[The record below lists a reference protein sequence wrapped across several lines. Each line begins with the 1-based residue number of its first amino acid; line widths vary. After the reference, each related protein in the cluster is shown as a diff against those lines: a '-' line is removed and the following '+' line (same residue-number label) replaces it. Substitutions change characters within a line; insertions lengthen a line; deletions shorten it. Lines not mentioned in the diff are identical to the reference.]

1 MIAEVT
7 PPPPPISLL
16 PAGQPQL
23 AAEHLQQLQVA
34 RFTMRKIRRAVAM
47 AWFDGVTIGVFGLL
61 TLIFGLTDPTS
72 LLLGGGMM
80 AVAIVEL
87 TAASRLKRLDATA
100 ARTLAWNQVA
110 LGSMLLI
117 YAIWQLFHIDTAAT
131 YAELTKTDP
140 ELRQMLEP
148 VEGLTTL
155 VMQCVY
161 GALIVVAI
169 FGQGGMALYYHFR
182 RRSVE
187 SYTKQTPEWI
197 LTMQRAGVSV

>member
-1 MIAEVT
+1 V
-7 PPPPPISLL
+7 
-16 PAGQPQL
+16 
-23 AAEHLQQLQVA
+23 
-34 RFTMRKIRRAVAM
+34 
-47 AWFDGVTIGVFGLL
+47 

-80 AVAIVEL
+80 AVAI
-87 TAASRLKRLDATA
+87 
-100 ARTLAWNQVA
+100 
-110 LGSMLLI
+110 
-117 YAIWQLFHIDTAAT
+117 
-131 YAELTKTDP
+131 AELTKTDP

-182 RRSVE
+182 RRSAE

-197 LTMQRAGVSV
+197 LMMQRAGVSV